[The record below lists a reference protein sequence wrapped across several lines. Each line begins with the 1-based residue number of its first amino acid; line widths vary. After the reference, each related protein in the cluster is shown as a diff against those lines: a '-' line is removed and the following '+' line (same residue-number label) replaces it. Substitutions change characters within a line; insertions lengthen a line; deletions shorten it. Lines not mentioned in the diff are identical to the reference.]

1 MYLKDMNF
9 MEYIDCHS
17 RLKDLHIINR
27 YLSFDSENMWNYT
40 KNIEDINPKLLDMIP
55 KDKYKSMFHW

>member
-1 MYLKDMNF
+1 

-27 YLSFDSENMWNYT
+27 YLGFDSENMWNYI

-55 KDKYKSMFHW
+55 KDKYKSMFH